1 MPSLTLYGIPNCDTV
16 KRARAW
22 LTEAGATVAFVDFK
36 KTPPTVP
43 QLRTWAQAVGW
54 QTLLNRQ
61 GTTWRKLDEATQA
74 LACDEAGAVALLA
87 TQPSAIKRP
96 VVDWGDGRVT
106 VGFGEERF
114 AKLLAGERA

>member
-36 KTPPTVP
+36 KAPPTVP

-61 GTTWRKLDEATQA
+61 GTTWRKLAEGVKAAVIDATSA
-74 LACDEAGAVALLA
+74 LALMRAQASV
-87 TQPSAIKRP
+87 IKRP
-96 VVDWGDGRVT
+96 VVEWGDGAVT
-106 VGFGEERF
+106 VGFDEGAWA
-114 AKLLAGERA
+114 AKLA

>member
-1 MPSLTLYGIPNCDTV
+1 MPSITLHGIPNCDTV

-22 LTEAGATVAFVDFK
+22 LAEAGVDVAFVDFK
-36 KTPPTVP
+36 KAPPTVP
-43 QLRTWAQAVGW
+43 QLRTWAQSVGW
-54 QTLLNRQ
+54 QTLLNRA
-61 GTTWRKLDEATQA
+61 GTTWRKLDEAAQA
-74 LACDEAGAVALLA
+74 LACDEVGAVALLA

-114 AKLLAGERA
+114 NKLLAGERA